1 MTASALRPLA
11 LAIAALL
18 VGATAHATP
27 SSVEAFD
34 RSSASSDDLVSPG
47 ALPVHADAHADADAD
62 GLTDSRLAIAIA
74 TDASGQAAV
83 TQIGAFFGQISTDV
97 VVADVPEPASYALT
111 LAALGMLGIVARRR
125 RRG

>member
-1 MTASALRPLA
+1 MKASALRPLA

-34 RSSASSDDLVSPG
+34 SSSASSDDLVSPG
-47 ALPVHADAHADADAD
+47 ALPVHADAHADAD

-83 TQIGAFFGQISTDV
+83 TQIGAFFGEISTDV

-111 LAALGMLGIVARRR
+111 LAALGALGIVARRR

>member
-18 VGATAHATP
+18 VGATAHARPYT
-27 SSVEAFD
+27 VEAFD
-34 RSSASSDDLVSPG
+34 SSSASSDDLGSAG
-47 ALPVHADAHADADAD
+47 ALPRDADAD
-62 GLTDSRLAIAIA
+62 GLTDSHYAIAIA

-83 TQIGAFFGQISTDV
+83 TQIGAFFGEISADV
-97 VVADVPEPASYALT
+97 IVAGVPEPASYALT